1 MLENIHNNQN
11 FIYVTLNY
19 SIKLRENIK
28 IWFQIS
34 HKFNQ
39 RKVVKKN
46 TQLME
51 NFKMFENLTL

>member
-11 FIYVTLNY
+11 FIYVTLSY

-28 IWFQIS
+28 ICFQIS

-39 RKVVKKN
+39 TESRKEEHTIDGK
-46 TQLME
+46 
-51 NFKMFENLTL
+51 F

>member
-28 IWFQIS
+28 VWFQIS

-39 RKVVKKN
+39 IEIRKEEHTIDGK
-46 TQLME
+46 
-51 NFKMFENLTL
+51 F